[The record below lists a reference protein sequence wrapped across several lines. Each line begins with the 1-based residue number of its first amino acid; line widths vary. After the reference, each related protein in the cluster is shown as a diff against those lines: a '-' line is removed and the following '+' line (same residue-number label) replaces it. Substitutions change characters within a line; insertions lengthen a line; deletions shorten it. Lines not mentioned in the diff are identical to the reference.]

1 MPIAKKQTAPAAKA
15 NTANKASNPL
25 LAEWTTPF
33 QVPPFNAVVPEHFL
47 PAFEAGLA
55 KHNAE
60 IDKIASATTKPTFQN
75 TIAAL
80 ENAGRLLGRA
90 SATFWNL
97 SGAHT
102 NDALQAIEREMSPK
116 LAAHGTAIAG
126 NAQLF
131 ARVDDLFSRRA
142 GLKLDAE
149 EMRVLERTHLEL
161 VRSGAKLSKKAKK
174 RHGEIIERL
183 AALGT
188 QFSQNVLADEKS
200 YELPLPNEADREGL
214 PQFLI
219 DAAASAATER
229 KSKAS
234 HVITLSRSL
243 IEPFLVF
250 SARRDL
256 REQAFKE
263 WAKRGERGGKSD
275 NRKIVA
281 ETLALRRERA
291 QLLGYDTFAAYKLD
305 DTMAKTP
312 EAVRGLLNR
321 VWEPAREQAALECD
335 RLQAFAAK
343 EGANIDIEPW
353 DWRHYAE
360 KVRTAEFALDGA
372 QIKPYLPLDQM
383 IEAAFWTANQLFGVT
398 FTERKNVPVYQP
410 DVRTWEVKDAKGK
423 LVALFLGDYFARP
436 SKRSGAWMS
445 SFRSQ
450 ERLGGDIRPII
461 VNVMNFAKAPAGEPT
476 LLSMDDAR
484 TLFHEFGHGLHGML
498 SDVTYPSLSG
508 TSVARD
514 FVELPSQLYEHWL
527 LTPVVLGRFAKHV
540 KTGKP
545 MPKSLVDKIRAAQ
558 TFNQGFATVEFL
570 ASAIV
575 DIDFHADPEAASTDP
590 IAAEKKTLKR
600 IGMPKEI
607 IMRHR
612 TPHFQHVFSGDGYSA
627 GYYSYL
633 WSEVLDADAFAAF
646 EETGDVFD
654 PDTAKRLKKFVY
666 GAGGLRDEG
675 EAYKAFRGRMPTV
688 EGLLKKRGLAG
699 V

>member
-1 MPIAKKQTAPAAKA
+1 M
-15 NTANKASNPL
+15 
-25 LAEWTTPF
+25 
-33 QVPPFNAVVPEHFL
+33 
-47 PAFEAGLA
+47 
-55 KHNAE
+55 
-60 IDKIASATTKPTFQN
+60 
-75 TIAAL
+75 
-80 ENAGRLLGRA
+80 
-90 SATFWNL
+90 
-97 SGAHT
+97 
-102 NDALQAIEREMSPK
+102 
-116 LAAHGTAIAG
+116 
-126 NAQLF
+126 
-131 ARVDDLFSRRA
+131 
-142 GLKLDAE
+142 
-149 EMRVLERTHLEL
+149 
-161 VRSGAKLSKKAKK
+161 
-174 RHGEIIERL
+174 
-183 AALGT
+183 
-188 QFSQNVLADEKS
+188 
-200 YELPLPNEADREGL
+200 
-214 PQFLI
+214 
-219 DAAASAATER
+219 
-229 KSKAS
+229 
-234 HVITLSRSL
+234 
-243 IEPFLVF
+243 
-250 SARRDL
+250 
-256 REQAFKE
+256 
-263 WAKRGERGGKSD
+263 
-275 NRKIVA
+275 
-281 ETLALRRERA
+281 
-291 QLLGYDTFAAYKLD
+291 LGYDTFAAYKLD

-312 EAVRGLLNR
+312 QAVRGLLDR
-321 VWEPAREQAALECD
+321 VWEPARAQAARERD
-335 RLQAFAAK
+335 RLQAFAAT
-343 EGANIDIEPW
+343 EGANIAIEPW

-383 IEAAFWTANQLFGVT
+383 IEAAFWTASQLFGVT
-398 FTERKNVPVYQP
+398 FTERKNVPVYHP

-423 LVALFLGDYFARP
+423 LVALFFGDYFARP

-445 SFRSQ
+445 AFRSQ
-450 ERLGGDIRPII
+450 EKLGGDIRPVI
-461 VNVMNFAKAPAGEPT
+461 VNVMNFAKAPQGEPT
-476 LLSMDDAR
+476 LLSIDDAR

-498 SDVTYPSLSG
+498 SEVTYPSVSG

-527 LTPVVLGRFAKHV
+527 LTPEVLGRFAKHV

-545 MPKSLVDKIRAAQ
+545 MPKTLVDKIRAAQ

-575 DIDFHADPEAASTDP
+575 DIDFHADPEAATADP

-646 EETGDVFD
+646 EETGNVFD

-699 V
+699 A